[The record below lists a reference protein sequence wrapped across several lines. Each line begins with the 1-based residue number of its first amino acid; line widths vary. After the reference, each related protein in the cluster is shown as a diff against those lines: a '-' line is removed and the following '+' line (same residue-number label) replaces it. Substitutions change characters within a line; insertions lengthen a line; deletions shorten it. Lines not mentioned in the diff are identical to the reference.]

1 MYPYAESMAIE
12 GAKPETFWH
21 VIKTSNFFAERGTLN
36 TIVMCN
42 FLQEYRLIVFNPNT
56 SRQFRLDVTNREKL
70 LALND
75 A

>member
-42 FLQEYRLIVFNPNT
+42 FLEEYRLIVVNPNR
-56 SRQFRLDVTNREKL
+56 SRHFRLDVINREKL